1 MNRIQMKKTLNST
14 INHIKSHPVAYAYA
28 AGAFVGITATALAVH
43 YDMKG
48 LKLVDLDEALKRIH
62 NEGLV
67 GLKYKMNEYETLV
80 LIPTDTALFTQQ

>member
-1 MNRIQMKKTLNST
+1 MNRIQMKKKLNST

-28 AGAFVGITATALAVH
+28 SGVVLGSTCMALGVYYAQK
-43 YDMKG
+43 D
-48 LKLVDLDEALKRIH
+48 LKLVELNDALKRIH

-80 LIPTDTALFTQQ
+80 LIPTDNNLFTQ